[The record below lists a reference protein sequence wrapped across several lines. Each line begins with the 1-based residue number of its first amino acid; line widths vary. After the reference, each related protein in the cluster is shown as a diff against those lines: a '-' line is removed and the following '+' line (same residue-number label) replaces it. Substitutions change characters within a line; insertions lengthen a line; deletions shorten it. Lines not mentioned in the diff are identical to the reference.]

1 MLFLRSFQLFIVWF
15 SKLTKRV
22 LFAEEIVVLKTEWR
36 KTENWE
42 KDTGKILM

>member
-1 MLFLRSFQLFIVWF
+1 MLFLGSFQLFIVWF

-22 LFAEEIVVLKTEWR
+22 SFAEEIIVLKTEWR